1 MTTGKTVGLTVWAL
15 CQQSVVSAFYYATMM
30 SGFVTA
36 FLPRSKGLLIL
47 WLQSQST
54 VILTPKKIQSVTI
67 SPFSPSICHEVMG
80 LDAVILVFLNL
91 SFQLALSLSSFTL
104 IKGLF
109 ISSSLFAIRVVSSI
123 YLRLLIFLPALFQ
136 LVIHPAWH
144 FT

>member
-1 MTTGKTVGLTVWAL
+1 MTTRKTVALTVWAL
-15 CQQSVVSAFYYATMM
+15 CQQNVVSAFYYAIML
-30 SGFVTA
+30 SRFVTA

-67 SPFSPSICHEVMG
+67 SPFSPSICHEMMG

-91 SFQLALSLSSFTL
+91 SFQLALSFSSFTL

-109 ISSSLFAIRVVSSI
+109 ISSSLFATRVVSSI

-136 LVIHPAWH
+136 LVIHPTWH